1 MRAEFGFAEAGAAV
15 PYLKRMGISHL
26 YLSPIFAAAPGST
39 HGYDIIDHDRV
50 NPELGGLPGLY
61 NLHQVLVQ
69 NNIGLVLDIVPNH
82 VGVAGGNPWWRDV
95 LRFGQQSEFAA
106 FFDIDWQGQPEL
118 PNGVLVY
125 PCLGLPFGRSLEAG
139 EFTLAYDGTEIVVQY
154 YDRTFPIAPSSY
166 QSVLGLPP
174 GELGEATQ
182 DPASFSEFVELME
195 GLSGRDVAGAKAG
208 LERFRGVLEREPA
221 LRTYVDERLAV
232 CSGTPGNPS
241 SFDRLESILGQQHY
255 RLADW
260 RVSADE
266 TNYRRFFDVNDLAAV
281 RVEHPPVFEA
291 VHRLTG
297 ELVDRGIA
305 TGLRVDHID
314 GLFDP
319 GEYVA
324 RLRSLVAAAPKREG
338 DPDFPIWVEKILGA
352 GEPLQ
357 PWPIAGTTGY
367 DFLAIAGGLFVDP
380 AGAAQM
386 TSTYDEFV
394 GTKRQ
399 YADIAFDAR
408 RLVAG
413 RLFAGEVNVMSMQ
426 LHRLARRHRLHR
438 DTTLESLRQALI
450 ALLAAMPT
458 YRTYMSGDVTPEPAR
473 RLIRTTAE
481 RAILRDRRVSPEAM
495 AFLVQVLLL
504 EPDEDH
510 PIDTAQWVQF
520 RGRFQQECAPIAAK
534 GIEDTTFFRYTRLI
548 ALNEVGN
555 QPDQF
560 GTVPAEVHAWF
571 SERAHDWSSAMSATS
586 THDTKRGEDVRARL
600 SVLSERPRAWR
611 REVRAWARMN
621 RHARVLIE
629 RVPAPSANTEYYL
642 YQTLVGTWEG
652 EATPEF
658 IERIEEH
665 TIKAMREAKES
676 TSWMNVSEPHEAA
689 ARAFVREILG
699 AKRSARFRA
708 RLDGW
713 VSNAHEAAAI
723 NSLAIAALKC
733 TAPGIPDFYQ
743 GTELPGFYLTD
754 PDNRRPVDFDR
765 LAAILDG
772 LPGDAPPDPMERRA
786 KLWLIRRLLALR
798 LDQRELFLRG
808 DYQPAETEG
817 PMSEHVFSFV
827 RSHGAAKLLVVVP
840 RLVSELVAPGGW
852 PASAFDGTTV
862 AAPGEGPLRDALS
875 GKTWCPRDGQ
885 LDVGALLGAFPI
897 AVLVSER
904 P

>member
-1 MRAEFGFAEAGAAV
+1 MT
-15 PYLKRMGISHL
+15 SS
-26 YLSPIFAAAPGST
+26 SPIFAAAPGST

-61 NLHQVLVQ
+61 SLHRVLAEHG
-69 NNIGLVLDIVPNH
+69 IGLVLDIVPNH

-125 PCLGLPFGRSLEAG
+125 PCLGRPFGRSLEAG
-139 EFTLAYDGTEIVVQY
+139 EFSLVYAGAEIVVRY
-154 YDRTFPIAPSSY
+154 YDRNFPISPASY

-174 GELGEATQ
+174 GELAGGTQ
-182 DPASFSEFVELME
+182 DPAAFAEFVELLE
-195 GLSGRDVAGAKAG
+195 SLPGRDVAGAKAA
-208 LERFRGVLEREPA
+208 LERFSGLLEREPA
-221 LRTYVDERLAV
+221 LRAFVDEQLAT
-232 CSGTPGNPS
+232 CSGVPGDPA

-281 RVEHPPVFEA
+281 RVEHPPVFDA

-297 ELVDRGIA
+297 ELVQRGIA

-319 GEYVA
+319 GEYIA
-324 RLRSLVAAAPKREG
+324 RLRNLVADAPTRED
-338 DPDFPIWVEKILGA
+338 DPSFPIWVEKILGA
-352 GEPLQ
+352 DEPLQ

-367 DFLAIAGGLFVDP
+367 DFLAIAGGILIDP
-380 AGAAQM
+380 AGANQT

-450 ALLAAMPT
+450 ALLAAMPI
-458 YRTYMSGDVTPEPAR
+458 YRTYMAGDVTPAAAGELMR
-473 RLIRTTAE
+473 EVAE
-481 RAILRDRRVSPEAM
+481 RAIRRDRRVSPEAM

-504 EPDEDH
+504 EPDKDH
-510 PIDTAQWVQF
+510 PVDTAQWVQF

-534 GIEDTTFFRYTRLI
+534 GIEDTTFFRFNRLL

-555 QPDQF
+555 QPDRF
-560 GTVPAEVHAWF
+560 GVFPAAAHQWLA
-571 SERAHDWSSAMSATS
+571 ERAHDWPAAISATS

-600 SVLSERPRAWR
+600 SVLSERTRAWR
-611 REVRAWARMN
+611 REVRAWARLN
-621 RHARVLIE
+621 RLARGTVE
-629 RVPAPSANTEYYL
+629 RAPVPSPNMEYYL
-642 YQTLVGTWEG
+642 YQTLVATWEG
-652 EATPEF
+652 DATAEY
-658 IERIEEH
+658 IDRIAGH
-665 TIKAMREAKES
+665 FIKAMREAKEA
-676 TSWMNVSEPHEAA
+676 TSWMNVSEPHESA

-699 AKRSARFRA
+699 SKRSARFRA

-713 VSNAHEAAAI
+713 VSGIHEAASI
-723 NSLAIAALKC
+723 NSLAMVALKC

-743 GTELPGFYLTD
+743 GTEVPGFYLTD
-754 PDNRRPVDFDR
+754 PDNRMPVDFDR
-765 LAAILDG
+765 LAGLLDV
-772 LPGDAPPDPMERRA
+772 LPGAAPPDPMERRA
-786 KLWLIRRLLALR
+786 KLWMIRQLLALR
-798 LDQRELFLRG
+798 RNERDLFLRG
-808 DYQPAETEG
+808 DYQPAQAEG
-817 PMSEHVFSFV
+817 PMAEHLFSFT
-827 RSHGAAKLLVVVP
+827 RSFGTARLLVIVP
-840 RLVSELVAPGGW
+840 RLVSDIVAPGGW
-852 PASAFDGTTV
+852 SGSAFDGTTV
-862 AAPGEGPLRDALS
+862 DVPAAGPWTDALT
-875 GKTWCPRDGQ
+875 GKTWCAQGGV
-885 LDVGALLGAFPI
+885 LDAGMLLGAFPI
-897 AVLVSER
+897 AVLVSDAS
-904 P
+904 